1 MMLLTAPQIEVEL
14 AGLKN
19 WTCDGKM
26 LSKTFSF
33 QHFDQSVAFFFFLAS
48 IANEINHHPDFFNS
62 YKRCKVQLSTHD
74 KAGLT
79 ELDFIFAQKIDE
91 AYD

>member
-14 AGLKN
+14 ARLKN

-26 LSKTFSF
+26 LTKTYNFKR
-33 QHFDQSVAFFFFLAS
+33 FDQSVAFFGFLAS

-62 YKRCKVQLSTHD
+62 ISDVKSS
-74 KAGLT
+74 
-79 ELDFIFAQKIDE
+79 
-91 AYD
+91 

>member
-1 MMLLTAPQIEVEL
+1 MLLTVEQIEVEL

-33 QHFDQSVAFFFFLAS
+33 QHFDQSVAFFFFSQALPMKS
-48 IANEINHHPDFFNS
+48 IIIPIS
-62 YKRCKVQLSTHD
+62 
-74 KAGLT
+74 LT
-79 ELDFIFAQKIDE
+79 PISDVKSS
-91 AYD
+91 